1 VTPPATAA
9 FACALLAS
17 AAAASE
23 RFVETVAG
31 WTVACDGAVAGVR
44 TCQLRN
50 HEGGKPAAGQAA
62 LLSFDLRAGQNEAEG
77 LVQVAALAL
86 PPRLEIELAFGSE
99 IVNVEAVG
107 LEGGLTASFAIP
119 RDELPDLA
127 GTEAAH
133 LRFTDQK
140 GQVYETL
147 IPMTGFAEA
156 LGLAERA
163 L

>member
-1 VTPPATAA
+1 MTHPATAA
-9 FACALLAS
+9 LACTLLAS
-17 AAAASE
+17 AAAASA

-31 WTVACDGAVAGVR
+31 WTVACDGAVAGAR

-50 HEGGKPAAGQAA
+50 DEGGKPATGQAA

-77 LVQVAALAL
+77 LMQVVALAL

-99 IVNVEAVG
+99 IVNVEGVG
-107 LEGGLTASFAIP
+107 REGGLAARFAIP
-119 RDELPDLA
+119 RPELPNLA
-127 GTEAAH
+127 GPAAAR
-133 LRFTDQK
+133 LRLTDQK
-140 GQVYETL
+140 GQVHETL

-156 LGLAERA
+156 LALAARH